1 VTFPLAIAESILTAH
16 LRAGIEQLPGARL
29 TDSRD
34 GYVVIESARIG
45 ALPNHAIHPD
55 VGIVVRDRGVV
66 ALQSAVRPDELDRP
80 AVWLRVSGP
89 TPELLARATVGQYF
103 GFRVREWVGE
113 DRAGEAEAV
122 VVDEAAA
129 LVPLE
134 SGFRDDLTR
143 AWFVLTGLPF
153 VTHLLAVPNDAE
165 PDQVEAVATWMANG
179 GGLDRDQRRAVREEI
194 AETTGAT
201 LEDITS
207 LMTGV
212 RWRVTLDERR
222 SVAELFARSGVANQ
236 IGPVRWW
243 RNENEPGA

>member
-1 VTFPLAIAESILTAH
+1 VTFSLAVADSILTAY
-16 LRAGIEQLPGARL
+16 LRAGIDQMPDVRL
-29 TDSRD
+29 TDGRD
-34 GYVVIESARIG
+34 GFVVVETARIG
-45 ALPNHAIHPD
+45 SLPGHAIHPD

-103 GFRVREWVGE
+103 GFRVRDWVGE
-113 DRAGEAEAV
+113 EWAGEAEAV

-129 LVPLE
+129 LAPLE
-134 SGFRDDLTR
+134 AGFREDLTR

-165 PDQVEAVATWMANG
+165 PEQVAAVAEWIASG
-179 GGLDRDQRRAVREEI
+179 GGLDREQRRAVREEI
-194 AETTGAT
+194 TGATGAT

-207 LMTGV
+207 LMTGI
-212 RWRVTLDERR
+212 RGQLTLDDRR
-222 SVAELFARSGVANQ
+222 SVAELLARSGVSDQ

-243 RNENEPGA
+243 RNENEPGV